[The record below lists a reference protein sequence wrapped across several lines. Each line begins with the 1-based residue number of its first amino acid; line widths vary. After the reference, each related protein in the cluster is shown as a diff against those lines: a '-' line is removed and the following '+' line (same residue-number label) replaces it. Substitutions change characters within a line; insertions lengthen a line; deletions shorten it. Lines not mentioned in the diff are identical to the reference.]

1 MYQELAIQIFKDI
14 EHTPTES
21 TCGGSHF
28 YINNGINYI
37 CRNYLQ
43 ANKKKELKSTFIEIM
58 NPDGKIIIVEH
69 IYRHPCM
76 NPSELNDV

>member
-1 MYQELAIQIFKDI
+1 MAIRIFKDI

-21 TCGGSHF
+21 TCGGSHC
-28 YINNGINYI
+28 YINNGINGII

-43 ANKKKELKSTFIEIM
+43 TNKKKELKSTFIEIM